1 MMDKAISLTDDDI
14 KRAAVKADRV
24 DMGPTASGVLVM
36 DEAAA
41 PLMEGVLNTDGY
53 LHIHKDDVLA
63 IGYDIGIDRAT
74 KEEIEKYLGEKLRAK
89 VVVLDRGS
97 KILGVIR
104 HGDGAKC

>member
-53 LHIHKDDVLA
+53 LHIHKDDVLVL
-63 IGYDIGIDRAT
+63 ITPKMLYPPERE
-74 KEEIEKYLGEKLRAK
+74 KEEKAISER
-89 VVVLDRGS
+89 
-97 KILGVIR
+97 LGVKTVIIAAGLEVIGVVE
-104 HGDGAKC
+104 HGA